1 MVGANP
7 LGVIDEVVI
16 GDKYRLLAGGLDE
29 RGVRLWAAAEA
40 TTLGRGGT
48 AAVARAT
55 GIAES
60 TIRRGRREL
69 ACDERLERGRVRRPG
84 AGRKPLTEKDPTL
97 LGDLER
103 LVDDTARG
111 DPQAPLRWTA
121 KSLRNL
127 ASELRAHGHQ
137 ISAASVAPLLRRL
150 GYSLQA
156 NSKTR
161 EGAKH
166 PDRDAQFQ
174 HINQTV
180 GGALASNEPV
190 ISVDTKKKELIG
202 DFKNGG
208 RELRPNGDPE
218 KVRTH
223 DFKDKDLGK
232 VNPYGVYDIA
242 DDTGWVSVG
251 IDNDTAQFAV
261 AAIQGWWQQLG
272 AERYPHATSLTI
284 TADCGGSN
292 GYRTRLWKTELQ
304 RLADHTGLQICV
316 CHFPPGTS
324 KWNKIEHRL
333 FSFITMNWRAKPLIS
348 RQVVI
353 DLINATTT
361 RTGLEV
367 FAVLDEHTYPKGIK
381 VPDTELAA
389 VNLHGNAFHP
399 EWNYTIK
406 PSGN

>member
-1 MVGANP
+1 
-7 LGVIDEVVI
+7 VIDEAVI
-16 GDKYRLLAGGLDE
+16 GEKYRLLVGGLDE
-29 RGVRLWAAAEA
+29 RGMRRWAAAEA
-40 TTLGRGGT
+40 LSLGRGGT

-60 TIRRGRREL
+60 TIRRGRRDL
-69 ACDERLERGRVRRPG
+69 ASGERLEPGRVRRPG
-84 AGRKPLTEKDPTL
+84 AGRKPLTETDPTL
-97 LGDLER
+97 LEDLER
-103 LVDDTARG
+103 LVDESSRG
-111 DPQAPLRWTA
+111 DPEARLRWTA

-127 ASELRAHGHQ
+127 AGELRGQGHE

-156 NSKTR
+156 NAKTR

-166 PDRDAQFQ
+166 PDRDAQFR
-174 HINQTV
+174 HINETA
-180 GGALASNEPV
+180 GAQIAAGQPV

-208 RELRPNGDPE
+208 RELRPKGDPE
-218 KVRTH
+218 RVRTH
-223 DFKDKDLGK
+223 DFKDKQLGK
-232 VNPYGVYDIA
+232 VNPYGVYDVA
-242 DDTGWVSVG
+242 EDAGWVSVG

-261 AAIQGWWQQLG
+261 ASILGWWQHLG
-272 AERYPHATSLTI
+272 KGRYPDATTLTI

-304 RLADHTGLQICV
+304 ALANQTGLAISV

-333 FSFITMNWRAKPLIS
+333 FSFISINWRAKPLIS

-367 FAVLDEHTYPKGIK
+367 YARLDERTYPKAIK
-381 VPDTELAA
+381 VTDAQLAA
-389 VNLHGNAFHP
+389 VKLQGNPFHP
-399 EWNYTIK
+399 EWNYTIM